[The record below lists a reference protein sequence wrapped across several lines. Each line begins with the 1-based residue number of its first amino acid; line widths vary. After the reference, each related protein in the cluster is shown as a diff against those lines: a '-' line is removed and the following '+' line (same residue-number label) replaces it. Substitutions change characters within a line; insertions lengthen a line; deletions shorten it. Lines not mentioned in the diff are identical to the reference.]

1 MIKSHLRAF
10 AQKIIEDVWKNDDEA
25 HELLALIVAEFESD
39 PLSVQCFD
47 SRIVDRAK
55 LCVARRKKY
64 NEKGPIF

>member
-1 MIKSHLRAF
+1 MTKSHLRAS
-10 AQKIIEDVWKNDDEA
+10 AQKLIEDGWKNDDEA